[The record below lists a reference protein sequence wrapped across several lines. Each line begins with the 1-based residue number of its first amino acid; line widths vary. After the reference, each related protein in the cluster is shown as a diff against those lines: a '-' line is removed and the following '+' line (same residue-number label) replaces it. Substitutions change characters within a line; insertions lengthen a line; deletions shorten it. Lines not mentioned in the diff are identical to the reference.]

1 MIFRVIATS
10 LTVTGLVALGVG
22 PVRVALD
29 RNPAEVGIDE
39 VAAIQ
44 LTDTPG
50 QAPSWA
56 VGLVDTKRH
65 LPDGEPRRVRRPES
79 IDLETALRALGGA
92 DVVSVIGGA
101 GPARL
106 AGVGAVVTEEEAAA
120 LAALPEPDRTD
131 LLTFIADTDA
141 LGLSVYA
148 VDQLPDRAVVIDRDT
163 GDARREVLE
172 ERHPAAAGIIDAWAQ
187 LRPDLRALVSR
198 GAAPDVEVDAP
209 LLRPDASPSRG
220 AAWERSVERTVRQEI
235 FPALDEGRSPVSPSL
250 LLGEDA
256 LVVSR
261 DGAPSLSARGATYAV
276 AARALMPGSRLLPI
290 RGGRDFDLRLVMR
303 PDGRVAVLAWN
314 PGPTAPLDIQL
325 PDSGRAERFEV
336 TLAGRS
342 FTTVLLPS

>member
-1 MIFRVIATS
+1 MIFRLFASS

-29 RNPAEVGIDE
+29 RNPADLEQDE
-39 VAAIQ
+39 IASIQ

-50 QAPSWA
+50 QAPSWT

-65 LPDGEPRRVRRPES
+65 LPDGAARRVRRPES
-79 IDLETALRALGGA
+79 IDLETALRALGGR

-106 AGVGAVVTEEEAAA
+106 AGVGAVVSEEEAAA
-120 LAALPEPDRTD
+120 LAALPEPGRTD
-131 LLTFIADTDA
+131 LLTYIADTDA

-148 VDQLPDRAVVIDRDT
+148 VDQLPDRAVVVERDT

-198 GAAPDVEVDAP
+198 GAAPEVQVDDP
-209 LLRPDASPSRG
+209 LLQQDGSRARG
-220 AAWERSVERTVRQEI
+220 AAWERAVERTVREEI
-235 FPALDEGRSPVSPSL
+235 FPAVDEGRSPVSPSL
-250 LLGEDA
+250 LVGDEA

-261 DGAPSLSARGATYAV
+261 DGDPALSARGAAYAV

-290 RGGRDFDLRLVMR
+290 RGGRDFDLRVVMR

-314 PGPTAPLDIQL
+314 PGPTAPLVIQL
-325 PDSGRAERFEV
+325 PDSGRAERFQV

-342 FTTVLLPS
+342 FTTVLLPG